1 MAVKLG
7 KMRTNTPQINEPINR
22 TQQVVLRNVIFQRK
36 LIKPYCLRLLPWS
49 QNRKSPCPIHRLTQ
63 RLTIRSSK
71 SFSTQSAPSS
81 HSLRDHLTTA
91 VGEFAD
97 FLTCD
102 SNGCLGFRQCKN
114 LSFFRV
120 NSIFC
125 FTKPINSQI
134 AKLVGSVAIEILFIL
149 TLCSRDSA

>member
-1 MAVKLG
+1 MSVACKYL
-7 KMRTNTPQINEPINR
+7 TPLKPTPNSK
-22 TQQVVLRNVIFQRK
+22 VFRNLHCKFK
-36 LIKPYCLRLLPWS
+36 RL
-49 QNRKSPCPIHRLTQ
+49 N
-63 RLTIRSSK
+63 
-71 SFSTQSAPSS
+71 SFSVSVNGHSENAYLRSLWALS
-81 HSLRDHLTTA
+81 CHSLRDHLTTA

-102 SNGCLGFRQCKN
+102 PNGCLVFRQCKN

-125 FTKPINSQI
+125 FTKPIISQI
-134 AKLVGSVAIEILFIL
+134 AKLVGSVAVEILFIL

>member
-1 MAVKLG
+1 M
-7 KMRTNTPQINEPINR
+7 TPR
-22 TQQVVLRNVIFQRK
+22 H
-36 LIKPYCLRLLPWS
+36 WS
-49 QNRKSPCPIHRLTQ
+49 HRAL
-63 RLTIRSSK
+63 SC
-71 SFSTQSAPSS
+71 

-102 SNGCLGFRQCKN
+102 PNGCLVFRQCKN

-125 FTKPINSQI
+125 FTKPIISQI
-134 AKLVGSVAIEILFIL
+134 AKLVGSVVIEVLFIL
-149 TLCSRDSA
+149 TLCLHDSAHVTCGTKRGT